1 MKTLQRILTII
12 LTFLVACAM
21 FAIGLLCVYKPIK
34 TRAETTT
41 AVIDLGGV
49 LSGTQEMSLL
59 EFYSESSFELG
70 DTLFYNGERAE
81 ITELPSEAEVTD
93 Y

>member
-1 MKTLQRILTII
+1 M
-12 LTFLVACAM
+12 
-21 FAIGLLCVYKPIK
+21 
-34 TRAETTT
+34 
-41 AVIDLGGV
+41 GGV

-81 ITELPSEAEVTD
+81 ITELPSEAEGTD
-93 Y
+93 YYTLRCETYGKFYQSQRKIITVS